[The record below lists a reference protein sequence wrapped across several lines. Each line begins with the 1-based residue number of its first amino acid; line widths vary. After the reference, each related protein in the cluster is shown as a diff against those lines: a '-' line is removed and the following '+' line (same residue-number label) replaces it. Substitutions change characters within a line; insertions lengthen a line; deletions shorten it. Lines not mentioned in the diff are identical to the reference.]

1 MMIAEELPLD
11 WDTIRIEAAPTE
23 KQYYS
28 PIWGVF
34 NGWVCLNGESPSF
47 LCGQRVQKPERC
59 SLPQPPKRSM

>member
-28 PIWGVF
+28 PLFGSI
-34 NGWVCLNGESPSF
+34 
-47 LCGQRVQKPERC
+47 
-59 SLPQPPKRSM
+59 